1 MRLLITDNW
10 GSEAGQT
17 AHNNNINNQMQWQY
31 QSLNLR
37 LKRVMSPI
45 SEEPTEAGNRQCDE
59 RKGLLGW
66 KEEKAE
72 RGEESRPSIEV
83 SDKRGWQ
90 ARQISSNSAPPSSA
104 ETARAET
111 TTIEHQSANQ
121 QRPRWPRRC
130 RRSPKSRE
138 SARVVAAA
146 AVEMRNV

>member
-1 MRLLITDNW
+1 MLEF
-10 GSEAGQT
+10 EA
-17 AHNNNINNQMQWQY
+17 
-31 QSLNLR
+31 SR

-72 RGEESRPSIEV
+72 RGEESQPSIEV

-90 ARQISSNSAPPSSA
+90 ARQISSNSAPPSSSEA
-104 ETARAET
+104 ARAE

-121 QRPRWPRRC
+121 QRPRRRQC

-138 SARVVAAA
+138 SARAVVAAA